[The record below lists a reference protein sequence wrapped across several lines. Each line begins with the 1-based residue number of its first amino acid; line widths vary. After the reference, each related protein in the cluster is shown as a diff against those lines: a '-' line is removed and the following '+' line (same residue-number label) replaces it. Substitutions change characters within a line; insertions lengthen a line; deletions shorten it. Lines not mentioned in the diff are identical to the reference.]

1 MIDKKILPMVGMMYA
16 SCSAHVECKL
26 SSIEGVKFVS
36 IFLPGRTAMMN
47 TILR

>member
-36 IFLPGRTAMMN
+36 TQVSDLDYPGR
-47 TILR
+47 